1 MRGVLDV
8 GDFIPKAR
16 RRLRLLNTAL
26 HLAELVRLLA
36 VFPRMM
42 QSIILQR
49 QFELIH
55 LVSAPKPLSVQCPQ
69 PKGHGLHKSVA
80 IRLLTV
86 SASLPQRV
94 KLQREAYAC

>member
-1 MRGVLDV
+1 MFPKTERRSVFRREPENTWHSPNAMLYMLGRC
-8 GDFIPKAR
+8 PKAR

-55 LVSAPKPLSVQCPQ
+55 LGFTPTPLSGESP
-69 PKGHGLHKSVA
+69 LDTA
-80 IRLLTV
+80 
-86 SASLPQRV
+86 
-94 KLQREAYAC
+94 

>member
-55 LVSAPKPLSVQCPQ
+55 LGFTPTPLSGDAPAG
-69 PKGHGLHKSVA
+69 KRTRITELA
-80 IRLLTV
+80 TARLLTV
-86 SASLPQRV
+86 LGLRFRGHG
-94 KLQREAYAC
+94 K

>member
-1 MRGVLDV
+1 MFPKTEQRSVFRHEPENTWHSPNAMRGVLDV

-55 LVSAPKPLSVQCPQ
+55 LGFTPTPLSGESP
-69 PKGHGLHKSVA
+69 LDTA
-80 IRLLTV
+80 
-86 SASLPQRV
+86 
-94 KLQREAYAC
+94 

>member
-55 LVSAPKPLSVQCPQ
+55 LGFTPTPLSAEAPAGVLLS
-69 PKGHGLHKSVA
+69 KA
-80 IRLLTV
+80 IIYTIPSERKTNTNLI
-86 SASLPQRV
+86 
-94 KLQREAYAC
+94 

>member
-1 MRGVLDV
+1 MLGRC
-8 GDFIPKAR
+8 PKAR

-55 LVSAPKPLSVQCPQ
+55 LGFTPTPLSGDAPA
-69 PKGHGLHKSVA
+69 GILSS
-80 IRLLTV
+80 
-86 SASLPQRV
+86 SAEFYSLPSERTT
-94 KLQREAYAC
+94 Y

>member
-1 MRGVLDV
+1 MQGVLDV

-42 QSIILQR
+42 LCIILQR
-49 QFELIH
+49 
-55 LVSAPKPLSVQCPQ
+55 
-69 PKGHGLHKSVA
+69 
-80 IRLLTV
+80 
-86 SASLPQRV
+86 
-94 KLQREAYAC
+94 EAEV

>member
-1 MRGVLDV
+1 MLGRC
-8 GDFIPKAR
+8 PKAR

-55 LVSAPKPLSVQCPQ
+55 LGFTPTPLSGTPAGHSITFNPNLYVHLLCP
-69 PKGHGLHKSVA
+69 P
-80 IRLLTV
+80 
-86 SASLPQRV
+86 SLKNMV
-94 KLQREAYAC
+94 